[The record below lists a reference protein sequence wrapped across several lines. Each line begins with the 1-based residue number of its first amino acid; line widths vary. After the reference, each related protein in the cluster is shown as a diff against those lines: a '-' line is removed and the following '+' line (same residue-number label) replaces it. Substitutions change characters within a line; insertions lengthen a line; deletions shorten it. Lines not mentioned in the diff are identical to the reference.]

1 MPVVLPR
8 DHGPRPLQTVP
19 ANFHL
24 SSRRTR
30 PFPMA
35 LKARDSP
42 RQRGNWEGKLG
53 GEAPLPTRSLL
64 QLRLL

>member
-1 MPVVLPR
+1 
-8 DHGPRPLQTVP
+8 
-19 ANFHL
+19 
-24 SSRRTR
+24 
-30 PFPMA
+30 MA